1 MSVVCSLVSLRL
13 LSALLTAPLALVFA
27 PPAAASQTAAEAH
40 RDITSGPAQVVPAE
54 IAPDGQPRVPKLIP
68 LFVSYAALQAL
79 DVRSTLTVIAR
90 GGAEG
95 NALVAPFVNRPA
107 AVIALKAAVTTALL
121 FSAARLSRHNRLA
134 AYGLMFALDSAYA
147 MIVAHNDGVASRL
160 R

>member
-1 MSVVCSLVSLRL
+1 MLLRPPHL
-13 LSALLTAPLALVFA
+13 RRRPRRTATNGAHPA
-27 PPAAASQTAAEAH
+27 PSGLPARVPAA
-40 RDITSGPAQVVPAE
+40 
-54 IAPDGQPRVPKLIP
+54 RVARGLIP